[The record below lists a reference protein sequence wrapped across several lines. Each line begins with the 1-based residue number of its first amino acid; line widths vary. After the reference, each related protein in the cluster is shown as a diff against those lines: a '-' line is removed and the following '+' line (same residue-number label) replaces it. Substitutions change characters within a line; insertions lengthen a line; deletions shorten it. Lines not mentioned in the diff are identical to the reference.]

1 MAVTKEP
8 RRQEGTVSLPLT
20 KVISAKKKK
29 ENEGKISARI

>member
-29 ENEGKISARI
+29 KKKRK